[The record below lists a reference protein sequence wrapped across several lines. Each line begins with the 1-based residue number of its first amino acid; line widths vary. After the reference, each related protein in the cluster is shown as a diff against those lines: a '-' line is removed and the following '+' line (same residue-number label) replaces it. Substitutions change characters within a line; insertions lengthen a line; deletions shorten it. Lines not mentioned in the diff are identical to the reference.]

1 MSVWEENANIV
12 REVGTGTTWICLVIL
27 IVVMQFKQD
36 KNFVMTEMIVPLID
50 VSSVNTIVSL
60 IVRSVI

>member
-1 MSVWEENANIV
+1 M